1 MSDES
6 VPESDKGKPV
16 PRHKQAKTLS
26 KNRKYTSETSTS
38 ETSEKDPEDS

>member
-6 VPESDKGKPV
+6 VPESDKDEPV
-16 PRHKQAKTLS
+16 PKHRQAKTLS

-38 ETSEKDPEDS
+38 ETSQKDP